1 MSDNSNPTAPPPPRE
16 VQSSLAESLNEPD
29 LTAPLPPVEDPARLF
44 AVLVGQMLEPI
55 KHDSRAARHAA
66 ELCADA
72 LSEIREELRRLGRV
86 QEETTGRVAAL
97 ERRVEALER
106 KHG

>member
-1 MSDNSNPTAPPPPRE
+1 MSDTNATAPPPRE
-16 VQSSLAESLNEPD
+16 VQNSLSESLEEPE
-29 LTAPLPPVEDPARLF
+29 LATPLPPVEDPARLF
-44 AVLVGQMLEPI
+44 AELVNQMLVPI
-55 KHDSRAARHAA
+55 RNDARGARHAA

-72 LSEIREELRRLGRV
+72 LGEIREELRRLGRV